1 MNQDIFNPTRVT
13 ATVGGKEIIFE
24 TGRLANQAHGAVW
37 VQCGGTVVLVTVCSQ
52 ALEFDK
58 GFFPLTVEY
67 SEKMYAAG
75 RIPGSF
81 FRREI
86 GRPSE
91 RETLVSRLIDRPIRP
106 LFPKGLN
113 EDVQVLAS
121 VISADQENESDVLAL
136 TGASA
141 AVMLSP
147 LPFEGPVAGGRIG
160 RIDGQFVLNPTF
172 EEQERSDLN
181 IVFAASRDALTMVE
195 GEATFVP
202 EDVII
207 DALEWGRKEIQP
219 LIDAQLKLRELAG
232 KEKMPFT
239 PHQDDPVL
247 VARVQE
253 LAREAGIEEALRVP
267 EKLARKDARKA
278 VKDKVMEALLN
289 DPAWAESEALKEVG
303 EIIGDLEKKIVRA
316 RIVNEGVRIDG
327 RDTKTVRPI
336 QIQTSVLPR
345 AHGSAIFRRGET
357 KSLVVTTLGSSTDEQ
372 RMDSL
377 SGDVTKRFMLHY
389 NFPPFSVGEVKP
401 VRVSRREIGHGAL
414 AEKSLRPVMPA
425 DADFPFTVRVVS
437 ETVESNG
444 SSSMA
449 AVCGGC
455 LSLMDAG
462 IPISAPVAGVAM
474 GLIKEG
480 DKFIVLTDIL
490 GDEDALGDM
499 DFKIAGTAEGVTGV
513 QMDIKITGLTTDIM
527 RQAMQQAHEGRLHIL
542 AEMAKA
548 LPEPRKELSRY
559 APQHAEIFVNPDII
573 RLIIGPGGKNIKA
586 ITTATGASV
595 DIEDSGRVSIFAPT
609 ADALEKAR
617 EMVTYYDQR
626 PELGKNYTA
635 KVKKI
640 MEIGAIVEVLPNV
653 EALVH
658 VSQLDVNRVEQPG
671 DEGGQQ
677 HEQQQ
682 GQPQGQDHRHPHQH
696 RLQLLRRNVLL
707 QPLIQLGGLDVFVL
721 GVIVGGEHQGLDA
734 PDHGVQKRDG
744 PPEDG
749 PAQNGILILDQG
761 QLLHLGHQ
769 ALRRADHD
777 GLLFRPAH
785 ENALD
790 QGLTADGGAELLVV
804 FFHGEWVPFQYHNTP
819 AAKMQQA
826 FDFYSSWP
834 EMGSRMVTMAPPPSA
849 LPMSNTPP
857 WRWTISSH
865 TARPMPLPRA
875 LEEPL

>member
-1 MNQDIFNPTRVT
+1 MYQDIFNPTRVT
-13 ATVGGKEIIFE
+13 AQVGGKEVILE

-37 VQCGGTVVLVTVCSQ
+37 IQCGGTVVLVTVCSQ
-52 ALEFDK
+52 PLEFDK

-106 LFPKGLN
+106 LFPKKGLN

-121 VISADQENESDVLAL
+121 VISADQENDSDVLAL

-160 RIDGQFVLNPTF
+160 RVNGQFVLNPTF
-172 EEQERSDLN
+172 AQQEQSDLN
-181 IVFAASRDALTMVE
+181 IVFAASADALTMVE
-195 GEATFVP
+195 GEARFVHE
-202 EDVII
+202 EDII
-207 DALEWGRKEIQP
+207 EALEWGRQQIQP
-219 LIDAQLKLRELAG
+219 LVQAQLKLRELAG
-232 KEKMPFT
+232 KPKMTFT
-239 PHQDDPVL
+239 PHADDPVL

-253 LAREAGIEEALRVP
+253 LALAAGLAEALRVP
-267 EKLARKDARKA
+267 EKMARKDARKA
-278 VKDKVMEALLN
+278 VKEKVMEDLRN
-289 DPAWAESEALKEVG
+289 DPAWAENEAALKSVG
-303 EIIGDLEKKIVRA
+303 DILADKEKKLVRA
-316 RIVNEGVRIDG
+316 RIVTEGTRIDG

-336 QIQTSVLPR
+336 QIQTGLLPR
-345 AHGSAIFRRGET
+345 AHGSALFRRGET

-377 SGDVTKRFMLHY
+377 TGDVTKRFMLHY

-414 AEKSLRPVMPA
+414 AEKSLRPVLPA
-425 DADFPFTVRVVS
+425 DADFPFTLRVVS
-437 ETVESNG
+437 ETLESNG

-449 AVCGGC
+449 AVCGGS

-462 IPISAPVAGVAM
+462 VPISAPVAGVAM
-474 GLIKEG
+474 GLIKEE

-513 QMDIKITGLTTDIM
+513 QMDIKITGLTTEIM
-527 RQAMQQAHEGRLHIL
+527 RAAMSQAHEGRLHIL
-542 AEMAKA
+542 EEMAKA
-548 LPEPRKELSRY
+548 IAAPRKELSRF
-559 APQHAEIFVNPDII
+559 APQHAEVFVNPDII

-586 ITTATGASV
+586 ITAATGASV

-609 ADALEKAR
+609 AEALEKAR
-617 EMVTYYDQR
+617 EMVSYYDQR
-626 PELGKNYTA
+626 PELGKNYLA
-635 KVKKI
+635 KVRKI

-671 DEGGQQ
+671 DVA
-677 HEQQQ
+677 
-682 GQPQGQDHRHPHQH
+682 
-696 RLQLLRRNVLL
+696 RLGEDMMVKVIEINGDRIRASRKAVLL
-707 QPLIQLGGLDVFVL
+707 
-721 GVIVGGEHQGLDA
+721 EEQGH
-734 PDHGVQKRDG
+734 PWN
-744 PPEDG
+744 PE
-749 PAQNGILILDQG
+749 
-761 QLLHLGHQ
+761 
-769 ALRRADHD
+769 
-777 GLLFRPAH
+777 
-785 ENALD
+785 E
-790 QGLTADGGAELLVV
+790 
-804 FFHGEWVPFQYHNTP
+804 
-819 AAKMQQA
+819 
-826 FDFYSSWP
+826 
-834 EMGSRMVTMAPPPSA
+834 
-849 LPMSNTPP
+849 
-857 WRWTISSH
+857 
-865 TARPMPLPRA
+865 TARPPRTDRGDRGDRHGRGDRGDRGGRDRRDRGDRR
-875 LEEPL
+875 

>member
-289 DPAWAESEALKEVG
+289 DPAWAESEAL
-303 EIIGDLEKKIVRA
+303 
-316 RIVNEGVRIDG
+316 
-327 RDTKTVRPI
+327 
-336 QIQTSVLPR
+336 TSVLPR

-671 DEGGQQ
+671 DVA
-677 HEQQQ
+677 
-682 GQPQGQDHRHPHQH
+682 
-696 RLQLLRRNVLL
+696 RLGEDMVVKVIEINGDRIRASRKAVLL
-707 QPLIQLGGLDVFVL
+707 
-721 GVIVGGEHQGLDA
+721 EEQGH
-734 PDHGVQKRDG
+734 PWN
-744 PPEDG
+744 PE
-749 PAQNGILILDQG
+749 
-761 QLLHLGHQ
+761 
-769 ALRRADHD
+769 
-777 GLLFRPAH
+777 
-785 ENALD
+785 E
-790 QGLTADGGAELLVV
+790 
-804 FFHGEWVPFQYHNTP
+804 
-819 AAKMQQA
+819 
-826 FDFYSSWP
+826 
-834 EMGSRMVTMAPPPSA
+834 
-849 LPMSNTPP
+849 
-857 WRWTISSH
+857 
-865 TARPMPLPRA
+865 TARPQRDRGDRGNRGDRGDRGGRR
-875 LEEPL
+875 ERGDRGDRGGRGDRR

>member
-1 MNQDIFNPTRVT
+1 MLQDIFNPTRIT
-13 ATVGGKEIIFE
+13 TQVGGREIILE
-24 TGRLANQAHGAVW
+24 VGRLANQADGAVW

-52 ALEFDK
+52 PLEFDK

-106 LFPKGLN
+106 LFPKGLK

-141 AVMLSP
+141 ALMISS

-160 RIDGQFVLNPTF
+160 RVNGQFVLNPSF
-172 EEQERSDLN
+172 GQQQQSDLN
-181 IVFAASRDALTMVE
+181 IIFAASRDALTMVE
-195 GEATFVP
+195 GDARFLP

-219 LIDAQLKLRELAG
+219 LIDAQIQLRERCG
-232 KEKMPFT
+232 KPKMAFT
-239 PHQDDPVL
+239 PHEDDPAL
-247 VARVQE
+247 LARVQE
-253 LAREAGIEEALRVP
+253 LAMQAGIEEALRVP
-267 EKLARKDARKA
+267 DKLPRKEARKA
-278 VKDKVMEALLN
+278 VKEKVLEALKA
-289 DPAWAESEALKEVG
+289 DPAWAENEDALKSVG
-303 EIIGDLEKKIVRA
+303 EIIGDLEKKLVRA
-316 RIVNEGVRIDG
+316 RIVNEGTRIDG
-327 RDTKTVRPI
+327 RDTRSVRPI
-336 QIQTSVLPR
+336 QIQTGVLPR
-345 AHGSAIFRRGET
+345 AHGSALFRRGET
-357 KSLVVTTLGSSTDEQ
+357 KSLVITTLGSSTDEQ

-377 SGDVTKRFMLHY
+377 TGDVTKRFMLHY
-389 NFPPFSVGEVKP
+389 NFPPYCVGEVKA

-414 AEKSLRPVMPA
+414 AEKSLRPILPA
-425 DADFPFTVRVVS
+425 DTDFPFTVRVVA
-437 ETVESNG
+437 ETMESNG

-449 AVCGGC
+449 AVCGGS

-462 IPISAPVAGVAM
+462 VPVSAPVAGVAM

-480 DKFIVLTDIL
+480 DTFVVLTDIL

-499 DFKIAGTAEGVTGV
+499 DFKIAGTADGVTGV

-527 RQAMQQAHEGRLHIL
+527 RTAMQQAREGRLHIL

-548 LPEPRKELSRY
+548 LEAPRKELSRY

-586 ITTATGASV
+586 ITAATGASV

-609 ADALEKAR
+609 AEALEKAR
-617 EMVTYYDQR
+617 EMVSYYDQR
-626 PELGKNYTA
+626 PDIGKNYLA
-635 KVKKI
+635 KVRKV

-671 DEGGQQ
+671 DVA
-677 HEQQQ
+677 
-682 GQPQGQDHRHPHQH
+682 
-696 RLQLLRRNVLL
+696 RLGEDMLVKVIEINGDRIRASRKAVLL
-707 QPLIQLGGLDVFVL
+707 
-721 GVIVGGEHQGLDA
+721 EEQGH
-734 PDHGVQKRDG
+734 PWN
-744 PPEDG
+744 PE
-749 PAQNGILILDQG
+749 
-761 QLLHLGHQ
+761 
-769 ALRRADHD
+769 
-777 GLLFRPAH
+777 
-785 ENALD
+785 E
-790 QGLTADGGAELLVV
+790 
-804 FFHGEWVPFQYHNTP
+804 
-819 AAKMQQA
+819 
-826 FDFYSSWP
+826 
-834 EMGSRMVTMAPPPSA
+834 
-849 LPMSNTPP
+849 
-857 WRWTISSH
+857 
-865 TARPMPLPRA
+865 TARPPRSDRGDRGGRDRRGRSDRGDRR
-875 LEEPL
+875 

>member
-1 MNQDIFNPTRVT
+1 MTTRSRREQKRERRGVRENQAEGCAVLLPAFAGIPFARAKDPIMLQDIFSPARVT
-13 ATVGGKEIIFE
+13 AQVGGKEIIFE
-24 TGRLANQAHGAVW
+24 CGRLANQAHGAVW
-37 VQCGGTVVLVTVCSQ
+37 MQCGGTVVLVTVCSQ
-52 ALEFDK
+52 PLEFDK

-91 RETLVSRLIDRPIRP
+91 RETLVARLIDRPIRP

-141 AVMLSP
+141 ALMVSP

-160 RIDGQFVLNPTF
+160 RINGQFVLNPSF
-172 EEQERSDLN
+172 EQQARSDLN
-181 IVFAASRDALTMVE
+181 ILFAASRDALTMVE
-195 GEATFVP
+195 GDARFLP

-207 DALEWGRKEIQP
+207 EALEWGRKEIQP
-219 LIDAQLKLRELAG
+219 LIDAQIQLRELCG
-232 KEKMPFT
+232 KAKMAFT
-239 PHQDDPVL
+239 PHEDDPAL

-253 LAREAGIEEALRVP
+253 LAREAGIEDALRVP
-267 EKLARKDARKA
+267 DKLPRKDARKA
-278 VKDKVMEALLN
+278 VKDKVMEALRA
-289 DPAWAESEALKEVG
+289 DPAWAENEAALKSVG
-303 EIIGDLEKKIVRA
+303 DILGGMEKALVRA
-316 RIVNEGVRIDG
+316 RIVNEGTRIDG
-327 RDTKTVRPI
+327 RDTRSVRPI
-336 QIQTSVLPR
+336 QIQTGVLPR
-345 AHGSAIFRRGET
+345 AHGSALFRRGET

-377 SGDVTKRFMLHY
+377 TGDVTKRFMLHY
-389 NFPPFSVGEVKP
+389 NFPPYCVGEVKP

-414 AEKSLRPVMPA
+414 AEKSLRPILPA
-425 DADFPFTVRVVS
+425 DADFPFTLRVVA
-437 ETVESNG
+437 ETMESNG

-449 AVCGGC
+449 AVCGGS

-462 IPISAPVAGVAM
+462 VPVSAPVAGVAM

-527 RQAMQQAHEGRLHIL
+527 RAAMQQAREGRLHIL

-548 LPEPRKELSRY
+548 IAEPRKELSRF

-586 ITTATGASV
+586 ITAATGASV

-609 ADALEKAR
+609 AEALEKAR
-617 EMVTYYDQR
+617 EMVSYYDQR
-626 PELGKNYTA
+626 PDLGKNYMA
-635 KVKKI
+635 KVRKV
-640 MEIGAIVEVLPNV
+640 MDIGAIVEVLPNV

-671 DEGGQQ
+671 DVA
-677 HEQQQ
+677 
-682 GQPQGQDHRHPHQH
+682 
-696 RLQLLRRNVLL
+696 RLGEYILIKIIEINDDRIRSSRKAVLL
-707 QPLIQLGGLDVFVL
+707 
-721 GVIVGGEHQGLDA
+721 EEQGH
-734 PDHGVQKRDG
+734 PWN
-744 PPEDG
+744 PE
-749 PAQNGILILDQG
+749 
-761 QLLHLGHQ
+761 
-769 ALRRADHD
+769 
-777 GLLFRPAH
+777 
-785 ENALD
+785 E
-790 QGLTADGGAELLVV
+790 
-804 FFHGEWVPFQYHNTP
+804 
-819 AAKMQQA
+819 
-826 FDFYSSWP
+826 
-834 EMGSRMVTMAPPPSA
+834 
-849 LPMSNTPP
+849 
-857 WRWTISSH
+857 
-865 TARPMPLPRA
+865 TARPPRSDRGDRHDRGGRGRDRDRGGRR
-875 LEEPL
+875 